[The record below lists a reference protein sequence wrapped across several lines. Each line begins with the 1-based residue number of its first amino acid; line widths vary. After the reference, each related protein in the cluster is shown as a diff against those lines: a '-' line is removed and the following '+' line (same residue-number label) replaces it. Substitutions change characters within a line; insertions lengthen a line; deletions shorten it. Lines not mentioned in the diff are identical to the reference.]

1 MTTIAEKIPYN
12 VATQIAEKNVELKL
26 VHSRVSSHFD
36 EELIEFLSK
45 YVSLSDRTTKIIRSY
60 EIDKLNSIHKQRVQ
74 SIINLNRINDVRYI
88 QQYFRLINTKLQNG
102 NLFIGCVETNK
113 QKRETLLEKY
123 PKVIYYP
130 YYLFTFIIK
139 RFVPK
144 FWLTKKV
151 YFALT
156 KGRGRYLSIAETL
169 GRLVACGFEVINY
182 EEINAKTYFVVKK
195 VIDPPKLETA
205 SFGAL
210 IKLRRFGKNG
220 KYINVYKFRTMHPY
234 SEFLQDF
241 IYKRNG
247 STTGDKFDYDF
258 RVASW
263 GKFMRK
269 FWIDELPML
278 LNLVKGDIKLVGVRP
293 LSAQKFY
300 LYSNELQ
307 ELRKKHKPGLI
318 PPFYADLPQNF
329 NELMESEKRYLL
341 TYERNPI
348 LTDIKYFFKVFTNIF
363 FNNAR
368 SN

>member
-1 MTTIAEKIPYN
+1 MTTIAEKVPYN
-12 VATQIAEKNVELKL
+12 IATHIAEEDIELK
-26 VHSRVSSHFD
+26 VVSSKISSHFD
-36 EELIEFLSK
+36 EELIEFLSR
-45 YVSLSDRTTKIIRSY
+45 YISLADQTSKIIRSN
-60 EIDKLNSIHKQRVQ
+60 KLKDLDSIYKHRIQ
-74 SIINLNRINDVRYI
+74 SIINLSKINDVRYL
-88 QQYFRLINTKLQNG
+88 QQYFRLLNTKLQNG
-102 NLFIGCVETNK
+102 NLFIGCMETNK
-113 QKRETLLEKY
+113 QKRDMLIAKY
-123 PKVIYYP
+123 PKMIYYP
-130 YYLFTFIIK
+130 YYLFTFITK
-139 RFVPK
+139 RFIPK

-151 YFALT
+151 YFAFT
-156 KGRGRYLSIAETL
+156 KGKNRYLSIAETL
-169 GRLVACGFEVINY
+169 GRLAASGFEIINY
-182 EEINAKTYFVVKK
+182 KEINDKTYFVVKK
-195 VIDPPKLETA
+195 IVESPNLDSA

-210 IKLRRFGKNG
+210 IKLKRFGKNG

-241 IYKRNG
+241 IYKKNG
-247 STTGDKFDYDF
+247 STTGDKFDSDF

-329 NELMESEKRYLL
+329 SELMKSEKRYLL
-341 TYERNPI
+341 SYERNPI